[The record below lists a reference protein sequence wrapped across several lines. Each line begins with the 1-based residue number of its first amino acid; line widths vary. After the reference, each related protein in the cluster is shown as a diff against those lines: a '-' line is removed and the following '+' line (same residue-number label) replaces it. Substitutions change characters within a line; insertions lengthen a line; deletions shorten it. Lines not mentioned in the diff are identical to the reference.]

1 MQLIRFDYIDDK
13 GDLHTNSLIE
23 NVDKK
28 LIMDVEF
35 ILLRKS
41 KNP

>member
-1 MQLIRFDYIDDK
+1 MQLIRFDYIDD

-35 ILLRKS
+35 IL
-41 KNP
+41 